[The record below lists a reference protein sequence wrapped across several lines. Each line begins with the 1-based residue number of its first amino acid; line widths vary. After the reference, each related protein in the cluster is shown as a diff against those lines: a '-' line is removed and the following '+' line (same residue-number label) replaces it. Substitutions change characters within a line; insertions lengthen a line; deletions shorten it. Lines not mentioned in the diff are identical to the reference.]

1 VINIPIELL
10 RTLVAVAD
18 FKNFT
23 RAAQSLGLTQP
34 AVSAQIKRLQTLLA
48 TELFDKSSAGVV
60 LTREGKAVLT
70 YARRLLSINDQI
82 LQVATQEPSSR
93 ILRIGVS
100 GDYVATFLP
109 RAFTRLGRQSIYRRF
124 HITGTMNNE
133 KLLHDLRTGEL
144 DLIVAWTPDRPEVD
158 ARHHWT
164 EDMVWGRGANLV
176 LDPAQPVPLVTRG
189 SEWLNHQLAVSA
201 LERAGRRYEVV
212 MVAPTILSLMTAV
225 REGLGVMPFGRRR
238 LLNTDLHL
246 CEETDLP
253 RLPPL
258 GCSIYVSDV
267 GDTEVLHRLA
277 DVIAEVIK
285 PSPVRPAMEDADTSA
300 LLRDLLDP
308 PERLPP

>member
-82 LQVATQEPSSR
+82 LQVAAEEPSTR
-93 ILRIGVS
+93 TLRVGVS
-100 GDYVATFLP
+100 GDYAATFLP
-109 RAFTRLGRQSIYRRF
+109 RAFMRLGRISTYRRF
-124 HITGTMNNE
+124 HISSTMNNE
-133 KLLHDLRTGEL
+133 KLLHDLRNGEL
-144 DLIVAWTPDRPEVD
+144 DLIVVWTPDKPEVD
-158 ARHHWT
+158 VRHHWI
-164 EDMVWGRGANLV
+164 EDLVWGKSPNLV
-176 LDPAQPVPLVTRG
+176 IDPAQPVPLVTRG
-189 SEWLNHQLAVSA
+189 SEWLNHQLGISV
-201 LERAGRRYEVV
+201 LERAGRAYEVV
-212 MVAPTILSLMTAV
+212 LVAPTILSLMTAV

-238 LLNTDLHL
+238 LLNTDLHV
-246 CEETDLP
+246 CEETELP
-253 RLPPL
+253 KLPAL
-258 GCSIYVSDV
+258 CCSIYVSDV

-277 DVIAEVIK
+277 DVIAEVIR
-285 PSPVRPAMEDADTSA
+285 PIPVRPLDDPSSGA

-308 PERLPP
+308 PEMLPP

>member
-18 FKNFT
+18 VKNFT

-34 AVSAQIKRLQTLLA
+34 AVSAQIKRLQNLLA

-60 LTREGKAVLT
+60 LTHEGKAVLT

-82 LQVATQEPSSR
+82 LQVAVQEPSTR
-93 ILRIGVS
+93 TLRVGVS
-100 GDYVATFLP
+100 GDFISTFLP
-109 RAFTRLGRQSIYRRF
+109 RAFARLGRHSVYRRF

-144 DLIVAWTPDRPEVD
+144 DVIVVWTPDKPEVD
-158 ARHHWT
+158 VRHHWT
-164 EDMVWGRGANLV
+164 EDMVWGKSPNLM

-212 MVAPTILSLMTAV
+212 LVAPTILSLMTAV
-225 REGLGVMPFGRRR
+225 REGIGVMPFGRRR
-238 LLNTDLHL
+238 ILNTDMDV
-246 CEETDLP
+246 CDESELP
-253 RLPPL
+253 KLPAM

-267 GDTEVLHRLA
+267 GDTEMLHKLADLIA
-277 DVIAEVIK
+277 DVI
-285 PSPVRPAMEDADTSA
+285 RPASVRLAPDDPETSA
-300 LLRDLLDP
+300 LVRDLLDP
-308 PERLPP
+308 PATLPP